1 MRFLSSKMEWT
12 DEGILLNV
20 TPHGE
25 NSAILQ
31 VFTSNKGRHTGLIR
45 NAYSPKMVSILQP
58 SAQLLLNWSSRLEEN
73 LGNFKVDLLRT
84 RADILMASRIGLA
97 AFNSL
102 SALCIS
108 ILAERDP
115 MPELYNETKQ
125 FLDKVV
131 IHTDWQ
137 FLYLDWELKLLSCI
151 GFGLDLEKCAVTETT
166 EDLCYISPK
175 SGKAVCKEV
184 GTEYHSKL
192 LPFPPIL
199 RSNQRGRTFSHEDL
213 ALGLSLSGFFIE
225 KWLDY
230 SIENKKTLMI
240 RKRFLNSLSE

>member
-1 MRFLSSKMEWT
+1 MLALLDD
-12 DEGILLNV
+12 DE
-20 TPHGE
+20 T
-25 NSAILQ
+25 
-31 VFTSNKGRHTGLIR
+31 
-45 NAYSPKMVSILQP
+45 Y
-58 SAQLLLNWSSRLEEN
+58 W
-73 LGNFKVDLLRT
+73 
-84 RADILMASRIGLA
+84 
-97 AFNSL
+97 
-102 SALCIS
+102 
-108 ILAERDP
+108 
-115 MPELYNETKQ
+115 
-125 FLDKVV
+125 

-199 RSNQRGRTFSHEDL
+199 RSNQRGRAFSNDDL

>member
-84 RADILMASRIGLA
+84 
-97 AFNSL
+97 
-102 SALCIS
+102 
-108 ILAERDP
+108 
-115 MPELYNETKQ
+115 
-125 FLDKVV
+125 
-131 IHTDWQ
+131 
-137 FLYLDWELKLLSCI
+137 
-151 GFGLDLEKCAVTETT
+151 
-166 EDLCYISPK
+166 
-175 SGKAVCKEV
+175 
-184 GTEYHSKL
+184 
-192 LPFPPIL
+192 
-199 RSNQRGRTFSHEDL
+199 
-213 ALGLSLSGFFIE
+213 
-225 KWLDY
+225 
-230 SIENKKTLMI
+230 
-240 RKRFLNSLSE
+240 